1 MKKLISLLII
11 SVIFAACSAEKHSSN
26 LALTKS
32 KNLTGLKAQ
41 KDEKIQ
47 QINLLKKELNE
58 INKAILILDPDEK
71 LPLITSFSLTP
82 ETLNH
87 YIEVQGNI
95 QTRQNILLYPE
106 YNGRLE
112 ELYVKE
118 GQKVKKGALLA
129 QIDDA
134 GLKNQLEQLE
144 IQSNLS
150 KTIYERYKRLWGLSI
165 GSEIQ
170 LLKAKT
176 TYEAQMK
183 SIDQVKKQL
192 LKTEIRAPFS
202 GTIDEIISNPGA
214 NLMLDRAYRAPYNYR
229 DF

>member
-11 SVIFAACSAEKHSSN
+11 SVVFAACLAEKQSSN

-47 QINLLKKELNE
+47 QMNLLKKELNE
-58 INKAILILDPDEK
+58 INKAILTLDPDEK

-82 ETLNH
+82 ENLNH

-106 YNGRLE
+106 YNGRLKQ
-112 ELYVKE
+112 LHVKE

-134 GLKNQLEQLE
+134 GLK
-144 IQSNLS
+144 
-150 KTIYERYKRLWGLSI
+150 KSI
-165 GSEIQ
+165 G
-170 LLKAKT
+170 AT
-176 TYEAQMK
+176 
-183 SIDQVKKQL
+183 
-192 LKTEIRAPFS
+192 
-202 GTIDEIISNPGA
+202 
-214 NLMLDRAYRAPYNYR
+214 
-229 DF
+229 